1 MRNKVLIGNWKM
13 HKTISEARAFAKA
26 GLDLVTKAAKNHV
39 VLGVAPSFLS
49 LKTVK
54 TANPGLLVFA
64 QNSYFEDKGAYT
76 GEVSIPM
83 LLDVHADGALVGHS
97 ERRQYFKENNL
108 LCNRKV
114 IKLLSEGLTA
124 LYCVGETLE
133 EYESGLTK
141 AVVAEQVRIG
151 LSGLP
156 NFDTKRLI
164 IAYEPVWSIG
174 TGKNASAQIATEVIT
189 FIRELLDEMFGIRT
203 SQEIAILYGGSVK
216 PNNIAEY
223 LKMPNIDGAL
233 VGGASLEISSFQAL
247 LDNII

>member
-13 HKTISEARAFAKA
+13 HKTTSEARAFAKA
-26 GLDLVTKAAKNHV
+26 SLDLVAKAKENHV
-39 VLGVAPSFLS
+39 VIGVAPSFMS

-54 TANPGLLVFA
+54 TANPDLLVFA

-76 GEVSIPM
+76 GEISLPM
-83 LLDVHADGALVGHS
+83 LIDVHADGALVGHS

-108 LCNRKV
+108 LCNKKV
-114 IKLLSEGLTA
+114 IKLLHEGLTA
-124 LYCVGETLE
+124 LYCVGETLG
-133 EYESGLTK
+133 EYEAGLTK
-141 AVVAEQVRIG
+141 AVVAEQIRVG
-151 LSGLP
+151 LSGITDVDP
-156 NFDTKRLI
+156 QKLI

-174 TGKNASAQIATEVIT
+174 TGKNASAQIATDVIT
-189 FIRELLDEMFGIRT
+189 FIRELLDEMFGFRT
-203 SQEIAILYGGSVK
+203 SQDIAILYGGSVK